1 MTEWINCGI
10 VRVESYMVMR
20 INEQILLKE
29 AEESRGH
36 IMKGDTGENL
46 FLETLKNLK

>member
-1 MTEWINCGI
+1 MDKLWNSQSGKL
-10 VRVESYMVMR
+10 MVMR